1 MPTNSWRARQENG
14 RYTDFGRESTAEPA
28 GNAPGEG
35 HCVLAQRSTFNVVA
49 GYIDGI
55 KGSQDD
61 GGIARSVRRV
71 GDAR

>member
-14 RYTDFGRESTAEPA
+14 RYTYFGANPPQSLPETRQVK
-28 GNAPGEG
+28 G
-35 HCVLAQRSTFNVVA
+35 HCVLAQRSAFNVVA

-71 GDAR
+71 GNAR